1 MKQGFV
7 VLILLVL
14 GIACSKKEKFTV
26 QGNIAEGKGSKVI
39 LYRMDLDKEIAI
51 DSIELKSSG
60 NFKFTTG
67 RLAEP
72 TFFKLQLGSGSFITL
87 LGDSTEN
94 IEIAASLAS
103 FAKTYQVKNSSGS
116 QKVQMLK
123 SEITSLRTQVDS
135 LINIYQSLSEDDK
148 QLQLKPLSDEIV
160 ESISQYKKRIAGF
173 VMENPRSFAS
183 YYALFLTLSDGN
195 MVLNIMDK
203 QDQVYYAT
211 IATSLDILYPKS
223 PRVRQLY
230 DLVLKAKSE
239 QRKAQMIEII
249 ANAEG
254 SGLPEIKELDL
265 NGNEIALSSLKGKVV
280 LLSFWASQDK
290 ASRRENQ
297 LLKPIYQKYKGR
309 GFEVYQVGIERSKVL
324 WESVL
329 VQDEIPWISV
339 SDFKFTESIAAKI
352 YNVQQLP
359 ANYLISRDGQI
370 IGKNLFGS
378 QLEDKLKEVL

>member
-1 MKQGFV
+1 
-7 VLILLVL
+7 
-14 GIACSKKEKFTV
+14 
-26 QGNIAEGKGSKVI
+26 
-39 LYRMDLDKEIAI
+39 
-51 DSIELKSSG
+51 
-60 NFKFTTG
+60 
-67 RLAEP
+67 
-72 TFFKLQLGSGSFITL
+72 
-87 LGDSTEN
+87 
-94 IEIAASLAS
+94 
-103 FAKTYQVKNSSGS
+103 
-116 QKVQMLK
+116 MLK
-123 SEITSLRTQVDS
+123 YEITSLRTKVDS
-135 LINIYQSLSEDDK
+135 LINFYQSLPEDKK
-148 QLQLKPLSDEIV
+148 QLQLKPVTDEVI
-160 ESISQYKKRIAGF
+160 EHINQYKETVGAF
-173 VMENPRSFAS
+173 VMDNPRSFAS
-183 YYALFLTLSDGN
+183 YFALFLTLNDGN

-203 QDQVYYAT
+203 QDQVYFAT

-230 DLVLKAKSE
+230 DMVLKAKSE

-254 SGLPEIKELDL
+254 SGLPEIKEHDL

-297 LLKPIYQKYKGR
+297 LLKPIYQKYKGK
-309 GFEVYQVGIERSKVL
+309 GFEVYQVGIERSRVL

-339 SDFKFTESIAAKI
+339 SDLKYTESIAAKI

-370 IGKNLFGS
+370 IGKDLFGS
-378 QLEDKLKEVL
+378 RLEEKLKEVL